1 MSLVWPLLAGLA
13 LAVALGGRLQKIA
26 ELRLRGLW
34 LFYVALALQFAAYP
48 LRWMPW
54 RTPDGLAKPLWLAS
68 YGVIAL
74 AILVNLRAPGVPVIF
89 AGMVSNIL
97 AIVTNGG
104 HMPALPSALRGA
116 GLHFSVSN
124 NSARMLHPHLAWLV
138 DRWAAPAWVPWG
150 NVFSAGDVVI
160 GIGSVVFALVATGAL
175 GRLRPRQPVEPAAP
189 AA

>member
-1 MSLVWPLLAGLA
+1 MSLVWPLLVGLV
-13 LAVALGGRLQKIA
+13 LAVALGGRLQRIG

-34 LFYVALALQFAAYP
+34 LFYVALAFQFAAYP

-54 RTPDGLAKPLWLAS
+54 HTRDGIAKPLWLAS

-74 AILVNLRAPGVPVIF
+74 ATVVNLRAPGVPVIIV
-89 AGMVSNIL
+89 GMLSNIA

-124 NSARMLHPHLAWLV
+124 NSARMAHPHLAWLV
-138 DRWAAPAWVPWG
+138 DRWAAPSWVPWG
-150 NVFSAGDVVI
+150 NVFSVGDLVI
-160 GIGSVVFALVATGAL
+160 GVGSIVFALVATGAL
-175 GRLRPRQPVEPAAP
+175 GRLKPRRPAEPVTPTA
-189 AA
+189 